1 MRRVNTIVCAALSAL
16 IACNASAS
24 SEEKEQHFTAAEFL
38 AQNPRQQRV
47 FAVATVLATGLA
59 IPDRAAG
66 KCIVDWYFDNERQA
80 ASRIVAALETNPD
93 VTPTTVIV
101 ALADQACGGV
111 RQPPRAAQ

>member
-1 MRRVNTIVCAALSAL
+1 MRRVNTIVCTALTAL
-16 IACNASAS
+16 IVCSVSAS
-24 SEEKEQHFTAAEFL
+24 SDENEPHFTAAEFL
-38 AQNPRQQRV
+38 VQSPRQQRM

-66 KCIVDWYFDNERQA
+66 KCIVDWYFDDETEA